1 LKQAVVRA
9 GPLLMLLSTAC
20 AAPRATPT
28 APYPSLPGW
37 NSVVHLL
44 DSLVTDGVAPG
55 AVVGVSYQGRHWF
68 HGTGRLGDADTAV
81 PDSSTVYDLASLT
94 KVIGLTTAVMIGV
107 NERRFSLDDSV
118 VHDLNAF
125 GAGTRATPDRRA
137 VTLRHLLTH
146 SSGLP
151 AWRALYQESTTRDE
165 AFALADSTPLDTLPG
180 TRFVYSDLGAILLT
194 QIVEQSFGER
204 LDSLLQRRLFA
215 PLRMTD
221 TRFLPPAEWL
231 PRIAP
236 TEADPWRGHVL
247 RGEVHDEN
255 AARLDGVSGHAGLFS
270 SARDLVRF
278 ADGLLAGPGGERGA
292 GNREQNR
299 PAGRE
304 PGACSAVSPSG
315 TSRSPFPVPASL
327 VLQFTTRQHLPPGS
341 SRALGWDTPSGESSA
356 GNRMSPA
363 SFGHTGFTGTS
374 IWIDPSRCLAIV
386 LLSNR
391 VHPTRANARWT
402 PVRALIANAVVEALP
417 DVTPRH

>member
-1 LKQAVVRA
+1 
-9 GPLLMLLSTAC
+9 MH
-20 AAPRATPT
+20 
-28 APYPSLPGW
+28 PGW
-37 NSVVHLL
+37 NGVAHLL
-44 DSLVTDGVAPG
+44 DSLVADGVAPG
-55 AVVGVSYQGRHWF
+55 AVVGVSYQGHHWF
-68 HGTGRLGDADTAV
+68 HGTGRLGDEDPTV

-94 KVIGLTTAVMIGV
+94 KVIGLTSAVMIGV
-107 NERRFSLDDSV
+107 NERRFRLDDSV
-118 VHDLNAF
+118 LHYLNAF
-125 GAGTRATPDRRA
+125 ATGSRATPDRRA

-151 AWRALYQESTTRDE
+151 AWRALYRESTTRSE

-180 TRFVYSDLGAILLT
+180 TRLVYSDLGAILLT
-194 QIVEQSFGER
+194 QIVEQRFGER
-204 LDSLLQRRLFA
+204 LDSLLQRRLFT

-221 TRFLPPAEWL
+221 TRYLPPAAWL

-270 SARDLVRF
+270 SARDLLWF
-278 ADGLLAGPGGERGA
+278 ADWMLAAQQRDSGTGNGERGK
-292 GNREQNR
+292 GNGERALRSSEAVR
-299 PAGRE
+299 DCPATI
-304 PGACSAVSPSG
+304 PGG
-315 TSRSPFPVPASL
+315 TSRSPFPVPGL
-327 VLQFTTRQHLPPGS
+327 PVLEFTTRQDLPPGS

-356 GNRMSPA
+356 GNRMSLS

-417 DVTPRH
+417 DSTIRH